1 MGLISGGLAFLI
13 MNANLQTI
21 AQDQAMIYAELKE
34 IEGKVEGKRKSELR
48 PRLWWAGPV
57 FLHFSACKS
66 QTRVLYYNKTHVRRN
81 RP

>member
-34 IEGKVEGKRKSELR
+34 IEGKVEGKTEK
-48 PRLWWAGPV
+48 
-57 FLHFSACKS
+57 
-66 QTRVLYYNKTHVRRN
+66 
-81 RP
+81 